1 MKQTSESTGAMV
13 IRPSMKL
20 VRAGYWVVFFVFFA
34 SVLAYT
40 NWGTGRIGAWI
51 LAVPALLF
59 LWPVSC
65 HMTRRFT
72 HLTLDG
78 GSLRFESGILTKSK
92 RVIPISKVQDVRVVQ
107 RLAQRVLSTGD
118 ISIES
123 AGETSLLTIQNV
135 DNPDRVTDAIM
146 KAAHLESGVRPD
158 RA

>member
-1 MKQTSESTGAMV
+1 M
-13 IRPSMKL
+13 
-20 VRAGYWVVFFVFFA
+20 
-34 SVLAYT
+34 
-40 NWGTGRIGAWI
+40 
-51 LAVPALLF
+51 
-59 LWPVSC
+59 
-65 HMTRRFT
+65 
-72 HLTLDG
+72 
-78 GSLRFESGILTKSK
+78 
-92 RVIPISKVQDVRVVQ
+92 VQ